1 MRYVKARRRR
11 AGRKFRAHRDRG
23 RYERLGASPA
33 VHAGGGAGGGSRSGG
48 MARFLDGRPAGE
60 RGAGKAV
67 TERAPAPPAPGP
79 IKAILFDKDG
89 TLTDYRATWL
99 PANRAAALDLALA
112 AGRDAAFAD
121 ELLRRLGYDP
131 AADAFTPQSPL
142 LWASNAE
149 IAAAWRLAPELA
161 GIGDVEARV
170 ERQLADRD
178 AFPLVAVTDLAALF
192 GRLCARGL
200 ALGVA
205 TMDSTAAAEAMLARF
220 AVRDRVRF
228 VAGADGG
235 FGLKPAPGM
244 VLGFC
249 AALGLAPAE
258 VAVVGDNLADMA
270 MARAAG
276 AGLAIAVLTGGY
288 PGPALQAQADLVL
301 ASIAELEWALEAYP
315 TSERK
320 PTV

>member
-1 MRYVKARRRR
+1 
-11 AGRKFRAHRDRG
+11 
-23 RYERLGASPA
+23 
-33 VHAGGGAGGGSRSGG
+33 
-48 MARFLDGRPAGE
+48 MARFLNASPIADGPAA
-60 RGAGKAV
+60 AGDLPKV
-67 TERAPAPPAPGP
+67 TAAGP

-99 PANRAAALDLALA
+99 PANRAAALDLAHA

-131 AADAFTPQSPL
+131 AADAFAPESPL

-161 GIGDVEARV
+161 GLSDVEERV
-170 ERQLADRD
+170 ERRLADRD
-178 AFPLVAVTDLAALF
+178 AFPPVAVTDLGALF
-192 GRLCARGL
+192 GRLGERGL

-205 TMDSTAAAEAMLARF
+205 TMDSTAAAEAMLVRF

-235 FGLKPAPGM
+235 YGLKPGPGM
-244 VLGFC
+244 VRGCC
-249 AALGLAPAE
+249 AALGLRPAE

-288 PGPALQAQADLVL
+288 PGPALRAQADLVL
-301 ASIAELEWALEAYP
+301 ASIAELDLALERWAACDVRR
-315 TSERK
+315 SGEAGR
-320 PTV
+320 

>member
-1 MRYVKARRRR
+1 MKGSARGKQPR
-11 AGRKFRAHRDRG
+11 
-23 RYERLGASPA
+23 
-33 VHAGGGAGGGSRSGG
+33 GGGAGGGSRSGG
-48 MARFLDGRPAGE
+48 MARLLEDRPVGARDAGRA
-60 RGAGKAV
+60 AA
-67 TERAPAPPAPGP
+67 ERAPRLAAAGP

-149 IAAAWRLAPELA
+149 IAAAWRRAPELA
-161 GIGDVEARV
+161 GIADIEARV

-178 AFPLVAVTDLAALF
+178 AFPPVAVTDLAALF
-192 GRLCARGL
+192 ERLCARGL

-205 TMDSTAAAEAMLARF
+205 TMDSTAAAEALLDRF

-249 AALGLAPAE
+249 AALGVAPAE

-276 AGLAIAVLTGGY
+276 AGLAIAVLTGGC

-301 ASIAELEWALEAYP
+301 ASVAELELALEAYP